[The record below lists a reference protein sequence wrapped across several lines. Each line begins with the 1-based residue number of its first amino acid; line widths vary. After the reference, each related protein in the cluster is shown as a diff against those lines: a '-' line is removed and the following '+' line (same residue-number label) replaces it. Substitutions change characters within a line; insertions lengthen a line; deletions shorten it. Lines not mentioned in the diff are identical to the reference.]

1 MRRGTS
7 MADILIVEDDKS
19 INELIRRTVRMT
31 GHRGLPVHDGREA
44 LKAVDQKVPDLI
56 LLDMNLPDI
65 SGFELLKQWKQI
77 PVICVTARGE
87 IEDRVRGLNGGAE
100 DYIVKPFAVEELVA
114 RIQAALRRQHKEQ
127 TYYRLGS
134 VEVDT
139 AKAAA
144 RKDGIPV
151 ELTTRE
157 YELLKVLLENKNIA
171 LSRDRLLD
179 LAWGIDYCGDDRT
192 VDVHI
197 RRLRQ
202 KLGMEDYI
210 RTIFK
215 YGYRLEI

>member
-1 MRRGTS
+1 

-202 KLGMEDYI
+202 TLGMEDYI

>member
-1 MRRGTS
+1 

-19 INELIRRTVRMT
+19 INELIKRTVRMT
-31 GHRGLPVHDGREA
+31 GHRGLPVHNGREA
-44 LKAVDQKVPDLI
+44 LKAVDQREPDLI

-65 SGFELLKQWKQI
+65 SGFELLKQWKHI

-87 IEDRVRGLNGGAE
+87 IEDRVRGLNGGAD

-127 TYYRLGS
+127 TLYRLGS

-139 AKAAA
+139 AQAVA
-144 RKDGIPV
+144 RKDGTHV

-179 LAWGIDYCGDDRT
+179 LAWGMDYCGDDRT

-202 KLGMEDYI
+202 KLGLEEYI

>member
-1 MRRGTS
+1 M
-7 MADILIVEDDKS
+7 
-19 INELIRRTVRMT
+19 
-31 GHRGLPVHDGREA
+31 
-44 LKAVDQKVPDLI
+44 
-56 LLDMNLPDI
+56 
-65 SGFELLKQWKQI
+65 
-77 PVICVTARGE
+77 
-87 IEDRVRGLNGGAE
+87 
-100 DYIVKPFAVEELVA
+100 A
-114 RIQAALRRQHKEQ
+114 RIQAAMRRQNKEQ
-127 TYYRLGS
+127 TLYQLGS

-139 AKAAA
+139 SQAVV
-144 RKDGIPV
+144 RKEGIPV

-179 LAWGIDYCGDDRT
+179 LAWGMDYCGDDRT

-202 KLGMEDYI
+202 KLGLEEYI

>member
-1 MRRGTS
+1 

-44 LKAVDQKVPDLI
+44 LKAVDQKVQDLI

>member
-1 MRRGTS
+1 M
-7 MADILIVEDDKS
+7 
-19 INELIRRTVRMT
+19 
-31 GHRGLPVHDGREA
+31 
-44 LKAVDQKVPDLI
+44 
-56 LLDMNLPDI
+56 
-65 SGFELLKQWKQI
+65 
-77 PVICVTARGE
+77 
-87 IEDRVRGLNGGAE
+87 
-100 DYIVKPFAVEELVA
+100 
-114 RIQAALRRQHKEQ
+114 
-127 TYYRLGS
+127 
-134 VEVDT
+134 DT

>member
-1 MRRGTS
+1 

-100 DYIVKPFAVEELVA
+100 DYIVKPFAVEELVS

>member
-1 MRRGTS
+1 

-44 LKAVDQKVPDLI
+44 LKAVDQKVPDLT

>member
-1 MRRGTS
+1 

-127 TYYRLGS
+127 TYDRLGS

-157 YELLKVLLENKNIA
+157 YERLKVRLENKNIA

>member
-1 MRRGTS
+1 

>member
-1 MRRGTS
+1 

-56 LLDMNLPDI
+56 LLDMKLPDI

>member
-1 MRRGTS
+1 

-87 IEDRVRGLNGGAE
+87 IGDRVRGLNGGAD

-114 RIQAALRRQHKEQ
+114 RIQAAMRRQNKEQ
-127 TYYRLGS
+127 TLYQLGS

-139 AKAAA
+139 SQAVV
-144 RKDGIPV
+144 RKEGIPV
-151 ELTTRE
+151 EPTTRE

-179 LAWGIDYCGDDRT
+179 LAWGMDYCGDDRT

-202 KLGMEDYI
+202 KLGLEEYI